1 MEFKKLFV
9 DNKLNF
15 FEIGLEKNSNTYYL
29 AFMVSNHLID
39 YYEYYAISNAEYDN
53 FIQNE
58 LSIIPILERC
68 RKRKED
74 ERMIFYP
81 PAKNRGFPGL
91 CCTNLSVKA
100 FSSI

>member
-9 DNKLNF
+9 DNELNF
-15 FEIGLEKNSNTYYL
+15 FEIGLEKNSNCYYL

-39 YYEYYAISNAEYDN
+39 YYEYYVISNAEYES
-53 FIQNE
+53 FIQDE
-58 LSIIPILERC
+58 FSIIPILERC

-81 PAKNRGFPGL
+81 PAKNRGFP
-91 CCTNLSVKA
+91 V
-100 FSSI
+100 